1 MLGVWGPRRV
11 PVPTRESPLGP
22 ALPPA
27 HHGALDPG
35 STWSLMSGTSCL
47 YFEQLYRTE
56 LRIRPLLWST
66 PGAARAPRHCWN
78 ATRASAG
85 RRVRPWGDVSS
96 REPNAGSGPASG
108 SLRRLLRFKA
118 LKRSPAL
125 KAPTARRHLCPIVSA
140 ADQAEERAEPE
151 SRSRDARAAT
161 RSRPAWSTIGTRNL
175 KNTREVSQRL
185 AGAPVTSALLQ
196 TSGKGTS

>member
-11 PVPTRESPLGP
+11 PVPTRESPRGP

-35 STWSLMSGTSCL
+35 STWSLMPGTSCL

-56 LRIRPLLWST
+56 LRIRPLLRST

-78 ATRASAG
+78 ATRANAG

-125 KAPTARRHLCPIVSA
+125 KAPTRGGISAPSCPPPIRPRRGLNPSPGPEMQGQRRGAGQLGARS
-140 ADQAEERAEPE
+140 ERG
-151 SRSRDARAAT
+151 
-161 RSRPAWSTIGTRNL
+161 I
-175 KNTREVSQRL
+175 
-185 AGAPVTSALLQ
+185 
-196 TSGKGTS
+196 

>member
-1 MLGVWGPRRV
+1 MGSTESPRPYAGKPPGPCPAPSPSRGPRPWINLVTHVR
-11 PVPTRESPLGP
+11 
-22 ALPPA
+22 
-27 HHGALDPG
+27 
-35 STWSLMSGTSCL
+35 TSCL
-47 YFEQLYRTE
+47 DFEQLYRAE
-56 LRIRPLLWST
+56 LRIRPLLRST

-118 LKRSPAL
+118 LKRSPTL
-125 KAPTARRHLCPIVSA
+125 KAPTPRRHLCPIVSA
-140 ADQAEERAEPE
+140 TDQAEERAEPE